1 MSRRTFRR
9 GHALSVVGL
18 VALER
23 LAELTV
29 ARRNEGWA
37 RERGGVEHGAGHYP
51 VMVALHSGLL
61 AAIPLEAVLRQRRP
75 PSAWPLL
82 LGACVG
88 AQALRWWCIRTL
100 GPRWNTR
107 VIVLPDAP
115 PVVAGPYR
123 LLDHPN
129 YVAVVVEGLALPLLA
144 GATRTATAFSLANAL
159 LLRHRIGVEDAALG
173 RRGPLPPADARADL

>member
-1 MSRRTFRR
+1 MCRRQGGGFRR
-9 GHALSVVGL
+9 GHALAVVGA

-23 LAELTV
+23 VAELVV
-29 ARRNEGWA
+29 ARRNDTWA

-61 AAIPLEAVLRQRRP
+61 AAIPLEAVLRDRQP
-75 PSAWPLL
+75 PRSWPLL

-107 VIVLPDAP
+107 VIVLPEVP

-129 YVAVVVEGLALPLLA
+129 YVAVVVEGAALPLLA
-144 GATRTATAFSLANAL
+144 GASRTAAAFSVANAV
-159 LLRHRIGVEDAALG
+159 LLRHRIRVEDTALG
-173 RRGPLPPADARADL
+173 RRDDEA